1 MQINWYPGHM
11 TKSIRMMEENIKLVD
26 AVIYVL
32 DARAPKSCMNPNF
45 DKFIEKLPVVF
56 VLNKAD
62 LASEQSVAKWKKK
75 LAGPN
80 REAVS
85 VNSTVSKTSASVVAL
100 LKKLC
105 ASKINKF
112 ASKGVK
118 ATVRVMIMGVPNT
131 GKSTLT
137 NNLCG
142 KAKAITGNKAGVT
155 RGKQWVKVSDTIE
168 VMDTPGT
175 LYPKLSDQ
183 TVAKHLA
190 YMGSIKDEVVD
201 GEELAMAL
209 LEELST
215 RFPFALKNR
224 YGIENPDTPS
234 ALLEQIARK
243 RGFILKGNIPDIERA
258 SDAVLDD
265 FRKGRMG
272 KITLEEADDDQAV
285 V

>member
-1 MQINWYPGHM
+1 
-11 TKSIRMMEENIKLVD
+11 
-26 AVIYVL
+26 
-32 DARAPKSCMNPNF
+32 
-45 DKFIEKLPVVF
+45 
-56 VLNKAD
+56 
-62 LASEQSVAKWKKK
+62 
-75 LAGPN
+75 
-80 REAVS
+80 
-85 VNSTVSKTSASVVAL
+85 
-100 LKKLC
+100 
-105 ASKINKF
+105 
-112 ASKGVK
+112 
-118 ATVRVMIMGVPNT
+118 MGVPNT

-243 RGFILKGNIPDIERA
+243 RGFILKGNVPDIERA
-258 SDAVLDD
+258 SDAILDD

-272 KITLEEADDDQAV
+272 KITLEEADDDQAIV
-285 V
+285 

>member
-62 LASEQSVAKWKKK
+62 LASEQSVAKWKKR
-75 LAGPN
+75 LTGEN

-105 ASKINKF
+105 ANKINKF
-112 ASKGVK
+112 AQKGVK

-175 LYPKLSDQ
+175 LYPKLS
-183 TVAKHLA
+183 VKVN
-190 YMGSIKDEVVD
+190 EV
-201 GEELAMAL
+201 
-209 LEELST
+209 
-215 RFPFALKNR
+215 K
-224 YGIENPDTPS
+224 
-234 ALLEQIARK
+234 LEQ
-243 RGFILKGNIPDIERA
+243 
-258 SDAVLDD
+258 
-265 FRKGRMG
+265 
-272 KITLEEADDDQAV
+272 
-285 V
+285 

>member
-62 LASEQSVAKWKKK
+62 LASEQSVAKWKKR
-75 LAGPN
+75 LTGEN

-105 ASKINKF
+105 ANKINKF
-112 ASKGVK
+112 AQKGVK

-190 YMGSIKDEVVD
+190 FMGSIKDEVVD

-209 LEELST
+209 LEELAT

-234 ALLEQIARK
+234 ALLEQVARK
-243 RGFILKGNIPDIERA
+243 RGFVLKGNIPDIERA

-272 KITLEEADDDQAV
+272 KITLEEADDDEGTV
-285 V
+285 

>member
-75 LAGPN
+75 LTGPN

-105 ASKINKF
+105 AGKINKF
-112 ASKGVK
+112 AQKGVK

-201 GEELAMAL
+201 GEELAIAL

-215 RFPFALKNR
+215 HFPFALKNR

-243 RGFILKGNIPDIERA
+243 RGFILKGNVPDIERA
-258 SDAVLDD
+258 SDAILDD

-272 KITLEEADDDQAV
+272 KITLEEADDDQAIV
-285 V
+285 

>member
-62 LASEQSVAKWKKK
+62 LANEESVARWKKRLK
-75 LAGPN
+75 GEN

-85 VNSTVSKTSASVVAL
+85 VNSTISKTSSSVVAL

-105 ASKINKF
+105 SGKINKF
-112 ASKGVK
+112 QQKGVK

-142 KAKAITGNKAGVT
+142 KAKAITGNRAGVT

-190 YMGSIKDEVVD
+190 FMGSIKDEVVD
-201 GEELAMAL
+201 GYELALAL
-209 LEELST
+209 LEELSL

-224 YGIENPDTPS
+224 YGIEILDTPEN
-234 ALLEQIARK
+234 LLSLIAKK
-243 RGFILKGNIPDIERA
+243 RGYVLRGNELDLERA
-258 SDAVLDD
+258 SDAILDD

-272 KITLEEADDDQAV
+272 RITLEEPIDDAEIV
-285 V
+285 

>member
-62 LASEQSVAKWKKK
+62 LANDEEVVKWKKK
-75 LAGPN
+75 LSGAN

-85 VNSTVSKTSASVVAL
+85 VNSTISKTSASVVSL

-105 ASKINKF
+105 AGKINKF
-112 ASKGVK
+112 KQKGVR

-190 YMGSIKDEVVD
+190 FMGSIKDEVVD
-201 GEELAMAL
+201 GYELALAL
-209 LEELST
+209 IEELSQ
-215 RFPFALKNR
+215 RYPFTLKNR
-224 YGIENPDTPS
+224 YGIEILDTPEN
-234 ALLEQIARK
+234 LLQVIARK
-243 RGFILKGNIPDIERA
+243 RGFILRGNEIDLERA

-272 KITLEEADDDQAV
+272 KITLEGADDDEQSI
-285 V
+285 

>member
-26 AVIYVL
+26 AVVYVL

-62 LASEQSVAKWKKK
+62 LANEQSVSKWKKY
-75 LAGPN
+75 LSGEN

-85 VNSTVSKTSASVVAL
+85 VNSTVSKTSASVIAL
-100 LKKLC
+100 IKKLC
-105 ASKINKF
+105 ANKINRFKQ
-112 ASKGVK
+112 KGVR

-155 RGKQWVKVSDTIE
+155 RGKQWVKVSDTVE

-190 YMGSIKDEVVD
+190 FMGSIKDEVVD
-201 GEELAMAL
+201 GYELALAL
-209 LEELST
+209 VEELSAK
-215 RFPFALKNR
+215 FPFALKNR
-224 YGIENPDTPS
+224 YGIEELSAPDVIIQ
-234 ALLEQIARK
+234 QIARK
-243 RGFILKGNIPDIERA
+243 RGFILKGNEPDIERA

-272 KITLEEADDDQAV
+272 KITLEEAGDDEGTV
-285 V
+285 